1 MSQLWKDC
9 MEAGPLAA
17 LPPDKTQRLEKR
29 FREFYSTF
37 KCFRSVL
44 RDQHTTLESYH
55 EFQQTWDECIDFL
68 YHSRKG
74 GVEGAIPQATL
85 LHETASYVYNTSD
98 LDLLERRLDLQLQI
112 MHAKLDDIFLQS
124 ELHRTAHGALN
135 EVADLYEDKF
145 PEANK
150 SVDRNTNSLF
160 EHLIELHEALKRSK
174 ALPLK
179 SEHLERIWRRIV
191 NRFSEHAP
199 PNSEGLQWMS
209 LTRLK
214 ESDRKRLI
222 EYSRQT
228 LKRRQSIYR
237 SQESSSPLRR
247 RVYDSGRKDSLA
259 TIQRDLLEDEQQ
271 LFSVDV
277 VTHLGHRSVVSTRI
291 DREWGFVH
299 YREYLFGYLVIGISS
314 CQLELFKVPIPSN
327 IHPYTKHACFHTAEI
342 RLYEAST
349 IEEGDGAKTWWRHE
363 GRKPTYRFGSKAIDT
378 AFQCALRGKLLM
390 HTLQID
396 DILSEQGSEA
406 TAQPLKLW
414 SDIDG
419 RRRSMTFLLQREKP
433 YRHVEISLRLF
444 DTSVDISNSGKKIK
458 LRFVPLKSRK
468 GRNSGSGTTLL
479 RRVSY
484 RLRRSSA
491 EMELNSNRRGS
502 YDTMSSVNED
512 EELPQQDTE
521 LFASF
526 GYLQFRF
533 SDAKDALV
541 FQKYLSSYFSETRST
556 NPPMSIPHEN
566 SDGIEP
572 PALRTPVY
580 GSPNP
585 FQSEKEQISPDS
597 SDHAGHQSA
606 PQSPLDQR
614 SGNDH
619 TPTNGSSSAK
629 RPKTLPL
636 VKDLDYRVRGIK
648 LEHTGPNILAYLR
661 SKLGIEST
669 VVGRVKALATSQNGD
684 KVAVVAWRP
693 QPKCLSA
700 PGKDEWEFG
709 PTSDDDSL
717 HITVDTHFRGVT
729 ILYSPPPEKPHTID
743 ICAVAGLGGHAW
755 GSFKHKGE
763 AQSFMWVLDGLREK
777 FPTARLMTYGSKT
790 KLDGNESTQTLEDLG
805 KLLRDEMRSVTR
817 RPAQSGLSKESC
829 STGPS
834 SSVPSIFIAHSLG
847 GLTVK
852 EALLQEETNPDK
864 ETFLSNLKG
873 ALFFGVPSH
882 GMNIQVLEAM
892 IRGQPN
898 ELLVRSIANDS
909 PTLQELSRRFKATFP
924 PGKPKIIYFY
934 ELELSGSPRKAED
947 GQWKMDGPKTF
958 LVARISATDGGLC
971 NSDYVDT
978 RGLNRNHSDLVKF
991 SSPNDADYRRVL
1003 EDLEKMVK
1011 QFQIRTDVSG

>member
-29 FREFYSTF
+29 FCEFYSTF

-55 EFQQTWDECIDFL
+55 EFQKTWDECVDFL
-68 YHSRKG
+68 YHSRKWG
-74 GVEGAIPQATL
+74 LEGAIPQATL
-85 LHETASYVYNTSD
+85 LHETACYVYNNSD

-112 MHAKLDDIFLQS
+112 MHAKLDDIF
-124 ELHRTAHGALN
+124 
-135 EVADLYEDKF
+135 F
-145 PEANK
+145 
-150 SVDRNTNSLF
+150 
-160 EHLIELHEALKRSK
+160 
-174 ALPLK
+174 
-179 SEHLERIWRRIV
+179 
-191 NRFSEHAP
+191 
-199 PNSEGLQWMS
+199 
-209 LTRLK
+209 
-214 ESDRKRLI
+214 
-222 EYSRQT
+222 
-228 LKRRQSIYR
+228 
-237 SQESSSPLRR
+237 
-247 RVYDSGRKDSLA
+247 
-259 TIQRDLLEDEQQ
+259 
-271 LFSVDV
+271 
-277 VTHLGHRSVVSTRI
+277 
-291 DREWGFVH
+291 
-299 YREYLFGYLVIGISS
+299 
-314 CQLELFKVPIPSN
+314 N

-363 GRKPTYRFGSKAIDT
+363 GRKPTYKFDSKAIDT
-378 AFQCALRGKLLM
+378 AFQCALRGKLLI

-396 DILSEQGSEA
+396 GIISEQGSEA

-433 YRHVEISLRLF
+433 YHHVEISLRLF
-444 DTSVDISNSGKKIK
+444 DTSVDIRESGKKVK

-484 RLRRSSA
+484 RLRHPSS
-491 EMELNSNRRGS
+491 EMELNSNRRGLHDS
-502 YDTMSSVNED
+502 MSSVNEED
-512 EELPQQDTE
+512 EELLQQDTE

-526 GYLQFRF
+526 GYLQFKF
-533 SDAKDALV
+533 SDAK
-541 FQKYLSSYFSETRST
+541 ETRST
-556 NPPMSIPHEN
+556 NPPMSIPHES

-572 PALRTPVY
+572 PTLRTPIY

-585 FQSEKEQISPDS
+585 SQSEKEQISPES
-597 SDHAGHQSA
+597 SDHAGHQLAS
-606 PQSPLDQR
+606 QSPLDQR

-619 TPTNGSSSAK
+619 TPTNGSSSAQ

-648 LEHTGPNILAYLR
+648 LEQTGTNILSYLS

-669 VVGRVKALATSQNGD
+669 IVGRVKALATSQNGD

-709 PTSDDDSL
+709 PTSDDDTL

-729 ILYSPPPEKPHTID
+729 ILYSPPPELPHTID

-817 RPAQSGLSKESC
+817 RRAQSALSKESC

-834 SSVPSIFIAHSLG
+834 FSVPSIFIAHSLG

-852 EALLQEETNPDK
+852 EALLQEKTNPDK
-864 ETFLSNLKG
+864 GTFISNLKG

-898 ELLVRSIANDS
+898 ELL
-909 PTLQELSRRFKATFP
+909 
-924 PGKPKIIYFY
+924 
-934 ELELSGSPRKAED
+934 AED

-1011 QFQIRTDVSG
+1011 HFQIRTDVSG